1 MALLNAVLDLMRHE
15 FKKKEPSWTT
25 IPFVSQTDLAYLEEE
40 CSQPSDFD
48 RLGLRKKMFQRF
60 KAGTARYEVRR
71 CEYGQ
76 VMAIYDDKEQ
86 HVPWGLWGRILR
98 SYHERG
104 SKPAK
109 VFLLAH
115 PALREF
121 PKSSS
126 QAIHSRRMNNSYPHI
141 TPENI
146 NGGYT
151 YHCNKQTIMMYR
163 AEDATRVLIH
173 ELQHA
178 SCLDHTDNGVD
189 QTEAETE
196 AWAELLY
203 AGFLSK
209 GNTPLFHQ
217 LIKRQ
222 SDWMQTQNAV
232 VQRHLKK
239 PMDFP
244 WRYTIGKE
252 AVWRRWGILQP
263 VSIVK
268 EAQHSLRL
276 TPPPTAELKEVFGVS
291 SRIL

>member
-15 FKKKEPSWTT
+15 YKKKEPSWTT

-40 CSQPSDFD
+40 CNQSSDFD
-48 RLGLRKKMFQRF
+48 QLGLRKKMFQRF
-60 KAGTARYEVRR
+60 KAGTARYEVRQ

-76 VMAIYDDKEQ
+76 IMAIYDDKEQ
-86 HVPWGLWGRILR
+86 RVPWGLWGRILR

-104 SKPAK
+104 SKQAR

-121 PKSSS
+121 PKSKSKS
-126 QAIHSRRMNNSYPHI
+126 I

-151 YHCNKQTIMMYR
+151 YHCNKQTIMLYR

-178 SCLDHTDNGVD
+178 SCLDHTDSGVD
-189 QTEAETE
+189 HTEAETE

-203 AGFLSK
+203 AGFLSM
-209 GNTPLFHQ
+209 GDAPLFHR
-217 LIKRQ
+217 LIKKQ

-252 AVWRRWGILQP
+252 EVWQRWGILQP
-263 VSIVK
+263 ASIVK

-276 TPPPTAELKEVFGVS
+276 TPPPTADLKEKFGVNS
-291 SRIL
+291 TIL

>member
-48 RLGLRKKMFQRF
+48 RLGARKTMFQRF

-86 HVPWGLWGRILR
+86 RVPWGLWGRILR
-98 SYHERG
+98 LYHERG
-104 SKPAK
+104 SKQAR

-115 PALREF
+115 PSLREF

-209 GNTPLFHQ
+209 GNTQLFHQ

-232 VQRHLKK
+232 VQQHLRK

-252 AVWRRWGILQP
+252 EVWRRWGILQP
-263 VSIVK
+263 ASIVK

-276 TPPPTAELKEVFGVS
+276 TPPPTAELKEAFVHS
-291 SRIL
+291 TIL

>member
-15 FKKKEPSWTT
+15 YKKKEPSWTT

-40 CSQPSDFD
+40 CNQPSDFD
-48 RLGLRKKMFQRF
+48 QLGLRKKMFQRF
-60 KAGTARYEVRR
+60 KAGTARYEVRQ

-86 HVPWGLWGRILR
+86 RVPWGLWGRILR

-104 SKPAK
+104 SKQAR

-121 PKSSS
+121 PKIKSKS
-126 QAIHSRRMNNSYPHI
+126 I

-151 YHCNKQTIMMYR
+151 YHCNKQTIMLYR

-178 SCLDHTDNGVD
+178 SCLDHTDSGVD
-189 QTEAETE
+189 HTEAETE

-203 AGFLSK
+203 AGFLSM
-209 GNTPLFHQ
+209 GNAPLFHR
-217 LIKRQ
+217 LIKKQ

-252 AVWRRWGILQP
+252 EVWKRWGILQP
-263 VSIVK
+263 ASTIK

-276 TPPPTAELKEVFGVS
+276 TPPPTADLKKVFGS
-291 SRIL
+291 STIL

>member
-1 MALLNAVLDLMRHE
+1 MALLNAVLDVIRHE
-15 FKKKEPSWTT
+15 FKKKEPVWKT

-48 RLGLRKKMFQRF
+48 RLGARKTMFQRF
-60 KAGTARYEVRR
+60 KAGTARYEVRQ

-76 VMAIYDDKEQ
+76 VMAIYDNKEQ
-86 HVPWGLWGRILR
+86 QVPWGLWGRILR

-104 SKPAK
+104 SKEAK

-121 PKSSS
+121 PKSAL
-126 QAIHSRRMNNSYPHI
+126 QPIHSRRMDNSYPHI

-151 YHCNKQTIMMYR
+151 YSCNKQTIMLYR

-178 SCLDHTDNGVD
+178 SCLDHMDHGVD

-203 AGFLSK
+203 AGFLSM
-209 GNTPLFHQ
+209 GNESLFHW
-217 LIKRQ
+217 LIKKQ
-222 SDWMQTQNAV
+222 SDWMQTQNAT

-252 AVWRRWGILQP
+252 EVWRRWGILQP
-263 VSIVK
+263 ASIVK

-276 TPPPTAELKEVFGVS
+276 TPPPTADLKKVFGS
-291 SRIL
+291 SKIL

>member
-48 RLGLRKKMFQRF
+48 RLGLRKTMFQRF

-104 SKPAK
+104 SKQAR

-121 PKSSS
+121 PKIK
-126 QAIHSRRMNNSYPHI
+126 AKPIA
-141 TPENI
+141 PENI

-209 GNTPLFHQ
+209 GNAPMFHQ

-222 SDWMQTQNAV
+222 SDWMQTHNAV
-232 VQRHLKK
+232 VQKHLKK

-252 AVWRRWGILQP
+252 AVWKRWGILQP
-263 VSIVK
+263 ASIVK

>member
-15 FKKKEPSWTT
+15 FKKKEPVWTT
-25 IPFVSQTDLAYLEEE
+25 IPFVSQTDIDYLEEE
-40 CSQPSDFD
+40 CNQPSDFD
-48 RLGLRKKMFQRF
+48 QLGARKMMLQRF
-60 KAGTARYEVRR
+60 KAGTAQYEVRR

-76 VMAIYDDKEQ
+76 VMAIYDNREQ
-86 HVPWGLWGRILR
+86 QVPWGLWGRILR

-104 SKPAK
+104 SKQAK

-115 PALREF
+115 PSLREF
-121 PKSSS
+121 PKTGP
-126 QAIHSRRMNNSYPHI
+126 IHSRRMDNSYPHI
-141 TPENI
+141 TPHNI

-151 YHCNKQTIMMYR
+151 YQCDKQTIMLYR

-178 SCLDHTDNGVD
+178 SCLDHMDHGLD
-189 QTEAETE
+189 HMEAETE

-209 GNTPLFHQ
+209 GNTRLFHQ
-217 LIKRQ
+217 LIKRH

-232 VQRHLKK
+232 VQKHLRK

-252 AVWRRWGILQP
+252 EVWRRWGILQP
-263 VSIVK
+263 ASVVK

-276 TPPPTAELKEVFGVS
+276 TPSPTKEAKEMFGNQS
-291 SRIL
+291 ILL